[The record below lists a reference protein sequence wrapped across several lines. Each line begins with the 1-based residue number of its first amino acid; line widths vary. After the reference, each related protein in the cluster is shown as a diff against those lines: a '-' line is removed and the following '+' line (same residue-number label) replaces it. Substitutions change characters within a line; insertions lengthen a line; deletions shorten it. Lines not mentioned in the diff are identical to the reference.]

1 MLLNYY
7 SFTFFVLLHFSKI
20 EKVNNKHSIEIYFIQ
35 FFILFIFFFSLQCSD
50 NKSISSIS
58 FYSIIPIHEWREA
71 SRPSAC
77 HPS

>member
-35 FFILFIFFFSLQCSD
+35 FFILFIFVVFIFLS
-50 NKSISSIS
+50 
-58 FYSIIPIHEWREA
+58 PE
-71 SRPSAC
+71 
-77 HPS
+77 